1 MDPLQLD
8 LSESFS
14 LEEFQLTYPMCSKE
28 LNVEG
33 RKAHFPWISIKKS
46 IVPGANYGVFADKTF
61 LPNEMISVYK
71 GTRLFESVD
80 SDFQLKHG

>member
-33 RKAHFPWISIKKS
+33 RKAHFPWISIKK
-46 IVPGANYGVFADKTF
+46 VLFQELTMEF
-61 LPNEMISVYK
+61 LLTKPFFLMK
-71 GTRLFESVD
+71 
-80 SDFQLKHG
+80 